1 MTTTTENQTAKP
13 KQVPDFYIF
22 ENGPNSAQGGKP
34 AGAAF
39 AHKKGKGYTLL
50 VAGKRY
56 SAFPPKAKTAEQ
68 PAQAEPSVQPAATEG
83 NGA

>member
-1 MTTTTENQTAKP
+1 MTTTTENPAAKT

-22 ENGPNSAQGGKP
+22 ENGANNGQGGKP

-39 AHKKGKGYTLL
+39 AHKKGKGFTVV

-56 SAFPPKAKTAEQ
+56 AAFPPKPKAA
-68 PAQAEPSVQPAATEG
+68 VQPEVTEG
-83 NGA
+83 KGA